1 LQNNLE
7 KKFLCD
13 HSAKNGKN
21 QCIGFT
27 LSAKKW
33 QNPILSQ
40 LYIVWVVSVWT
51 WISGSNTQTH
61 WSINQTSVT
70 FINYLFLSLLP
81 PRSFLSVHSSYFIFK
96 LYRACNFICLSIFT
110 TYLSLSVRVS
120 VTFVCLSKDAT
131 PFPLIL
137 CSRWLGCVLCIVWC
151 MFLCV
156 LVKSESVC
164 AWEREIVCESECI
177 MVHVWDIKGLRRAG
191 RLVGNS
197 RPYKRCHSHTQK
209 NRTPFWKKLW
219 CHNIGKAESLCCNYI
234 LIDMKRLKAEYD

>member
-1 LQNNLE
+1 MHR
-7 KKFLCD
+7 FYVIC
-13 HSAKNGKN
+13 
-21 QCIGFT
+21 
-27 LSAKKW
+27 KKW

-137 CSRWLGCVLCIVWC
+137 CSRWLGSVLCIVWC

-234 LIDMKRLKAEYD
+234 SIDMKRLKAEYDYFLMEYLMGVENTRKDVEF